1 MRADGVKITKQHDRE
16 CRISLAG
23 GLQDLFNHKLCPA
36 IGIGAAAGLR
46 CLVQRRGLV
55 AVDRGRGREDEL
67 MAVMFAHNFENG
79 QCRVQIVA
87 VIEQRLFDRFTNSLE
102 PGKVNHA
109 GDVVVCKKLV
119 HRGLITAVG
128 LNKGRAL
135 AGDFLNAVNDLWRT
149 VVQIIDDDD
158 ILSCVQQ

>member
-1 MRADGVKITKQHDRE
+1 
-16 CRISLAG
+16 
-23 GLQDLFNHKLCPA
+23 
-36 IGIGAAAGLR
+36 
-46 CLVQRRGLV
+46 
-55 AVDRGRGREDEL
+55 
-67 MAVMFAHNFENG
+67 MFAHNFENG

-128 LNKGRAL
+128 LNKGQAL